1 MSSDSIGTFLRAIA
15 GAKIPREVPDTC
27 DHAEDVR
34 ILIGFLHDVQCW
46 LKLLSEGNLSFEVNL
61 RGPFAGSIKALQAS
75 LKHLTW
81 QTQRVAEGDFVQRV
95 DFMGDFA
102 VSFNMMVENLKTAR
116 DTITQRNR
124 DLETAYE
131 QLKESQNQLLQH
143 EKLASIGQIAAGIA
157 HEINNPLAFMYANMN
172 RFDEYFGDVLSALRS
187 WQEFGRELEE
197 IPAFRERLA
206 VVHEEE
212 QRVEL
217 GYIIEDFGTL
227 LDHSRIGALR
237 IQNIV
242 NGMRGFADSERQAVC
257 MVDLNNVI
265 DGALADVKP
274 ELRQGMSV
282 VKEYGEIE
290 GVACKPDE
298 MKLAF
303 VHLLRN
309 AAQATDHAGEIRVS
323 TSAEGRRVCATI
335 RDTGCGIPPENLTRV
350 FNPFFTT
357 KPVGKGVGLGL
368 WIVSTIVHSAK
379 GTVSIDSE
387 VNKGTTVT
395 LLFSPAGSD
404 KKE

>member
-81 QTQRVAEGDFVQRV
+81 QTQRVAEGDFDQRV

-157 HEINNPLAFMYANMN
+157 HEINNPLAFMYA
-172 RFDEYFGDVLSALRS
+172 D
-187 WQEFGRELEE
+187 
-197 IPAFRERLA
+197 
-206 VVHEEE
+206 
-212 QRVEL
+212 
-217 GYIIEDFGTL
+217 
-227 LDHSRIGALR
+227 
-237 IQNIV
+237 
-242 NGMRGFADSERQAVC
+242 
-257 MVDLNNVI
+257 
-265 DGALADVKP
+265 K
-274 ELRQGMSV
+274 
-282 VKEYGEIE
+282 
-290 GVACKPDE
+290 
-298 MKLAF
+298 
-303 VHLLRN
+303 
-309 AAQATDHAGEIRVS
+309 
-323 TSAEGRRVCATI
+323 
-335 RDTGCGIPPENLTRV
+335 
-350 FNPFFTT
+350 
-357 KPVGKGVGLGL
+357 
-368 WIVSTIVHSAK
+368 
-379 GTVSIDSE
+379 
-387 VNKGTTVT
+387 
-395 LLFSPAGSD
+395 SP
-404 KKE
+404 KKEGICLRR